1 MIVNSLILRIK
12 QGDRTA
18 LEEIYRTYRS
28 GFISW
33 VVSKH
38 GSDKERAKDI
48 YQYAILSFYENVLE
62 GVIENVTESGIK
74 TYLYSIGKNK
84 LLAEVRRDAKLSF
97 QDEMEEETIVEGLE
111 EPILDKEDQVKR
123 LNKIISDLGSPCAE
137 ILELFYFNNLSAQ
150 EIADHLGYKNSN
162 TVKNLKYKCLQ
173 KIKAQLK

>member
-1 MIVNSLILRIK
+1 MSVNSLILRIK

-18 LEEIYRTYRS
+18 LEEIYRNFRS

-38 GSDKERAKDI
+38 GCEKERAKDI

-62 GVIENVTESGIK
+62 GVIEDLTESGIK

-84 LLAEVRRDAKLSF
+84 LLSEDRRDAKLSF
-97 QDEMEEETIVEGLE
+97 QDEMEEESIVDDLE
-111 EPILDKEDQVKR
+111 EPIFNKEDQVHK
-123 LNKIISDLGSPCAE
+123 LNKIIGELDSPCAE

-150 EIADHLGYKNSN
+150 EIADYLGYKNGN

-173 KIKAQLK
+173 KIKAQL